1 MIEYLLLGPL
11 EARVDGA
18 RVELPGGRPRAVLA
32 RLLLE
37 EGRVVP
43 VEGLLDALWGH
54 RPPPSAPKVLQAHV
68 SQLRKVLGAG
78 AIETQA
84 PGYRVTGT
92 ATDLARFEELTGAA
106 RNEQSSAKA
115 AKLYG
120 QALGLWRGRALAEFR
135 REPFAPA
142 ARRLEELR
150 LDALGARIE
159 AELSLGEHKRL
170 VGELAALVA
179 QEPLRE
185 QPRRQLMLALYRSG
199 RQAEALACYREGRR
213 LLVDE
218 LGIEPSPALQ
228 ELERAILRHD
238 VVSEPER
245 SARGPVVCFGLGSV
259 DIVAPLA
266 ADGRELLLVELVGA
280 AAELPA
286 ATARVGKARSAVEGR
301 VRTACFTSSDPGAD
315 LARLVAEQ
323 EAELVVARGLPEGF
337 LAAAACDVAV
347 LAGSVAFKPE
357 GPVLVPFGGGREEW
371 AALELGAWLSRA
383 HGVPLRLLGA
393 EAGDERRDA
402 SRMLASASLV
412 LQRFAGIEAETA
424 VVAPGADG
432 ILAEAGAAIV
442 ASLPQGELDA
452 TRRALAERAQVPL
465 LLVRAGL
472 RPGGL
477 APDRTLTRFSWSLAD
492 GE

>member
-1 MIEYLLLGPL
+1 MTDYLLLGPL
-11 EARVDGA
+11 VARVDGVTVA
-18 RVELPGGRPRAVLA
+18 LPGGRPRAVLA

-37 EGRVVP
+37 ERRVVSA
-43 VEGLLDALWGH
+43 EALIDALWGH
-54 RPPPSAPKVLQAHV
+54 RPPASAPKVLQAHI
-68 SQLRKVLGAG
+68 SQLRKVLGPG

-84 PGYRVTGT
+84 PGYRVTG
-92 ATDLARFEELTGAA
+92 AAADLARFEELTESARLEQSPTKAA
-106 RNEQSSAKA
+106 R
-115 AKLYG
+115 LYA
-120 QALGLWRGRALAEFR
+120 QALELWRGRALGEFR
-135 REPFAPA
+135 GEPFALA

-170 VGELAALVA
+170 VGELVALVA

-238 VVSEPER
+238 VTTEPER
-245 SARGPVVCFGLGSV
+245 SARGPVVCFGTGPLAL
-259 DIVAPLA
+259 VAPLA
-266 ADGRELLLVELVGA
+266 ADGRELLLVELVKA
-280 AAELPA
+280 AAELA
-286 ATARVGKARSAVEGR
+286 AAAARLAEARASVEGR
-301 VRTACFTSSDPGAD
+301 VRTACFTSSDRGAD
-315 LARLVAEQ
+315 LARLAAEQ
-323 EAELVVARGLPEGF
+323 EAELVVARGLPDGF
-337 LAAAACDVAV
+337 LAAAPCDFAV
-347 LAGSVAFKPE
+347 MVGPGRFVPD

-371 AALELGAWLSRA
+371 AALELGAWFARA
-383 HGVPLRLLGA
+383 HGLPLRLLGA
-393 EAGDERRDA
+393 DAGDGRRDA
-402 SRMLASASLV
+402 SRMLASASLA
-412 LQRFAGIEAETA
+412 LQRFAAIEAETA
-424 VVAPGADG
+424 IVAAGAAG
-432 ILAEAGAAIV
+432 ILGEPGAAIV

-452 TRRALAERAQVPL
+452 TRRALAERARVPVL
-465 LLVRAGL
+465 FVRAGL

-492 GE
+492 A